1 MERAFHQV
9 SGNKECALHLNA
21 LEADDKLVLLE
32 MGRQKTAEEKSYVRA
47 QTVWFQLHLRVL
59 DQRRICQK
67 KDSETGGRGGGDL
80 SVTSENGNS
89 NMIIQMCNKLK

>member
-1 MERAFHQV
+1 
-9 SGNKECALHLNA
+9 
-21 LEADDKLVLLE
+21 

-89 NMIIQMCNKLK
+89 NMIIQMCNKLKWTGRLGGLIGSAGCTLKNLEAPILMAT